1 MKNVVRMG
9 ALIVVAAAAVAGC
22 TGDGGST
29 GSAPTSAKAVVTA
42 GTPAP
47 TGGQQPT
54 GGQDSSGGQGST
66 GGQDSTGGQGSS
78 GGQNGGATPDTTQVS
93 QPPTGNDIS
102 GPGKCVDITSTG
114 VRAALA
120 RLGDGWH
127 AQRGSNDIP
136 GQCADLLWVQA
147 VGGNSAGAPIHV
159 LFFHDGQ
166 WLGTA
171 TSEPYAFT
179 SVVGYTT
186 NVVTVEY
193 KWLAGD
199 EPFAAPQGGP
209 VAIHYTWNGSNVVMS
224 GPLPREVTQ
233 PQR

>member
-1 MKNVVRMG
+1 MKNVVRMS
-9 ALIVVAAAAVAGC
+9 ALIVAAAAAVAGC

-29 GSAPTSAKAVVTA
+29 GSAPTSAKTAVT
-42 GTPAP
+42 TPAP
-47 TGGQQPT
+47 TGGAQPTGGQGAT
-54 GGQDSSGGQGST
+54 GGQDSSGGQG
-66 GGQDSTGGQGSS
+66 STGGQGSS

-93 QPPTGNDIS
+93 QPPAGDDIS
-102 GPGKCVDITSTG
+102 GPGKCIDITSTG
-114 VRAALA
+114 VRNALA

-199 EPFAAPQGGP
+199 EPFATPQGGP